1 MSNPFA
7 PLSMAPT
14 GCIMTLATL
23 RAASD
28 TAWQGFLTAC
38 REHGFADEW
47 QAYRADL
54 VAPWPAPLTAAHD
67 AAMRDLHAFY
77 LARDGAQGV
86 LGSRG
91 L

>member
-1 MSNPFA
+1 
-7 PLSMAPT
+7 
-14 GCIMTLATL
+14 MTLPEL
-23 RAASD
+23 RA
-28 TAWQGFLTAC
+28 TADATWQSFLVTC

-47 QAYRADL
+47 QAYHAEQR
-54 VAPWPAPLTAAHD
+54 APWAPALAESHD
-67 AAMRDLHAFY
+67 TAMRDLHAFY